1 MILPQNQSLELR
13 QSTLIKAIR
22 FPLIV
27 MVLYIHSPGA
37 FFEPRLELSFD
48 SWNIYHIIAEFIS
61 GHMFAIA
68 TRCFFLFSGF
78 LFYRFLKEG
87 EFSIKWVITKWK
99 KRFWSLLVPFLF
111 WNLLMVVAVI
121 LKNVAFDALSLKS
134 SVEDISLVGKGPL
147 YWFLTG
153 PADFPLWFLRDLI
166 LMTLVAPLIYPIF
179 KTFRWASLVILILLY
194 LSPLTLI
201 IPSKQAVI
209 YFSVGAWLGINR
221 FDLLTICR
229 KYKIP
234 AAILS
239 VILLPIATSQVGRP
253 LHTFLL
259 ELFIPFGII
268 TSINICDYFIN
279 NEKTCEKLCKLS
291 ASVFFI
297 YAIHEIYI
305 LGWTK
310 GIFLRM
316 FGDSLA
322 GTWISYLLVPVV
334 VLLVCLGLYHL
345 LNSIMPRAMAFAC
358 GGRTDIKT
366 P

>member
-13 QSTLIKAIR
+13 QSILIKAIR

-48 SWNIYHIIAEFIS
+48 SWNIYHIIAVFIS
-61 GHMFAIA
+61 GHIFAIA
-68 TRCFFLFSGF
+68 TRGFFLFSGF
-78 LFYRFLKEG
+78 LCYRFLKEG

-194 LSPLTLI
+194 LSPLTLM

-221 FDLLTICR
+221 FDLLTICG

-234 AAILS
+234 AAVIS

-259 ELFIPFGII
+259 DLFIPFGII
-268 TSINICDYFIN
+268 TSINICDFLIN
-279 NEKTCEKLCKLS
+279 NEKTCERLCKLS

-310 GIFLRM
+310 GLFLRF
-316 FGDSLA
+316 FGNSIV
-322 GTWISYLLVPVV
+322 GTWISFFFVPVV
-334 VLLVCLGLYHL
+334 VLFVCLGLYYL
-345 LNSIMPRAMAFAC
+345 LNRIMPRAMAFAC